1 MVIYK
6 GTKRYYEDGFIRRIL
21 MRVKS
26 IVNGAISIVNAIP
39 LGIGS
44 TLGINL
50 KVIVEVQLIDGKGIK
65 IDDKYNNKLINEII
79 NRIIPKELLENKALM
94 ISISS
99 EIPWGYGLKSSSVVS
114 NALSLALTRLIK
126 EDFTDLEVIN
136 YGIDASLAANVS
148 ITGAFDDA
156 AASYFGGFIVSD
168 NYARKIIRQEKCDEY
183 EIIIL
188 LPKNITRSDPLK
200 LRALARLFEEP
211 VRLAKEGNYWE
222 AMILNGVLVA
232 SILGMPY
239 NPIKEALEE
248 GAIAA
253 SVSGNGP
260 AIAVVTNDNNSN
272 NIAKV
277 LSKYGEI
284 IMSKTNNNKAQVNIY
299 NE

>member
-1 MVIYK
+1 
-6 GTKRYYEDGFIRRIL
+6 

-50 KVIVEVQLIDGKGIK
+50 KVIAETQFIDGKGIK
-65 IDDKYNNKLINEII
+65 IDDKYNNKLINEIV

-94 ISISS
+94 INISS
-99 EIPWGYGLKSSSVVS
+99 EIPWGYGLKSSSAVS
-114 NALSLALTRLIK
+114 NALSLALTRLIR
-126 EDFTDLEVIN
+126 EDFSDLEIIN

-183 EIIIL
+183 CIIIL
-188 LPKNITRSDPLK
+188 LPTNITRSDPLK
-200 LRALARLFEEP
+200 LRSLARLFDEP

-232 SILGMPY
+232 SILGIPY
-239 NPIKEALEE
+239 NPIKDALDE